1 MHSTLRPSV
10 FLGEQA
16 GRSGSPPVKWFIL
29 RVLGDVPSAT
39 TVELTQTMSIRG
51 RAAARS
57 ARGGRNGDRRDRPAR
72 PADHSPLSAC
82 TPPVGPRPR
91 PRYRIGR
98 GEIVNAGTLSG
109 SRRRR
114 ETHPF
119 DGVFAAGPGGR
130 DGDRRAGVL
139 VAAAERGLAAVDE
152 ARLDLEAA
160 AEREHRARLGLRR
173 GDRCRG
179 GSDRGDGGEPRM

>member
-39 TVELTQTMSIRG
+39 TAELTQTMSIRG

-98 GEIVNAGTLSG
+98 GEIVNATETRCHSG
-109 SRRRR
+109 HAAAIGCPQCPEDSPTQRR
-114 ETHPF
+114 ETTPSRQLVSRTCSA
-119 DGVFAAGPGGR
+119 GRLAGRQSKSCSRLLPGRSKSAAPLHHCYSVWKR
-130 DGDRRAGVL
+130 S
-139 VAAAERGLAAVDE
+139 
-152 ARLDLEAA
+152 ARF
-160 AEREHRARLGLRR
+160 RHI
-173 GDRCRG
+173 
-179 GSDRGDGGEPRM
+179 